1 LLSELEQR
9 CRAAVASRMADV
21 DPTALAAALL
31 PVMQTPLGFGTLAD
45 IAPNDHLAELDFEL
59 PLAGGDDPVES
70 SVTLTSVAQLLRRH
84 LDPADVLADYADLLD
99 AVEATPLRGF
109 LTGSIDSVLRV
120 PGPRYIVVDYK
131 TNRLARGDLTTGN
144 FTREKMAQ
152 EMMRS
157 HYPLQAILY
166 AVALHRYLR
175 WRQPNYRPETHLGGV
190 RYLFVRGMVG
200 PQTPAGCGVFD
211 WDPPAALVVEL
222 SDLLAGKVQR

>member
-1 LLSELEQR
+1 
-9 CRAAVASRMADV
+9 M
-21 DPTALAAALL
+21 ALAQALL

-45 IAPNDHLAELDFEL
+45 VAPCDHLAELDFEL
-59 PLAGGDDPVES
+59 PLAGGDDPVADT
-70 SVTLTSVAQLLRRH
+70 VTLKSVARLLRRH
-84 LDPADVLADYADLLD
+84 LEPTDVLASYADLLD
-99 AVEATPLRGF
+99 DLEATPLRGF

-120 PGPRYIVVDYK
+120 AGPRYVVVDYK
-131 TNRLARGDLTTGN
+131 TNRIARGDLTTGN

-152 EMMRS
+152 EMIRS

-175 WRQPNYRPETHLGGV
+175 WRQSNYDPQLHLGGI

-222 SDLLAGKVQR
+222 SDLLAGRVSR